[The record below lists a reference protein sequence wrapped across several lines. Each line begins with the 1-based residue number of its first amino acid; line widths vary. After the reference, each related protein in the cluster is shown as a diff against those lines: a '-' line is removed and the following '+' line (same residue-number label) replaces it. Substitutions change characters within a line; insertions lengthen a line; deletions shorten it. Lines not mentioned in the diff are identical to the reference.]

1 MVDTGIEGEGAV
13 VSEGSGGQRP
23 SLEAGAEAFRM
34 PRTDYLDPF
43 IETLGREAL
52 REIQLKKLQLMFD
65 PVLDSNRFY
74 REKLGRAGLGRALE
88 LRSLEELRG
97 LPFTTKSE
105 LSAAQA
111 ADPPYGTN
119 LTYGRERYTRI
130 HQTSG
135 TTGVPL
141 PILDTDA
148 SWAWW
153 ARCWAKVYRAAGVT
167 SRDRIFFAFSFGPF
181 IGFWSAHEGARHIGA
196 LAVPGGGM
204 SSYQRVKAILDHDI
218 SVLVCTPTY
227 AMHLSEVAEQEGLN
241 IRDSNVNITIQA
253 GEPGA
258 SLPSTKERI
267 EEAWGARCYDHAG
280 ATEVGA
286 WGFECQAQNG
296 VHLNE
301 GEFIHEVIDPSTG
314 EPAEEGELVMTNLG
328 RVGMPVIRYRT
339 GDHVRLAADACRCG
353 RSYERLDG
361 GVIGRIDDVLIVRG
375 VNVFPSAVEN
385 IVRRFPEVAEF
396 AVDVRRRGQMDEMEI
411 KLEVRNGE
419 PESIAKAVARE
430 IRAGIGIRATV
441 SPTSYGTLPRFDLK
455 ARRFKDHRGSD
466 ES

>member
-1 MVDTGIEGEGAV
+1 MVERGIEGEGPAA
-13 VSEGSGGQRP
+13 SEQSGGRQP
-23 SLEAGAEAFRM
+23 ALEAEAEAFQM

-52 REIQLKKLQLMFD
+52 REIQLKKLQLMLD
-65 PVLDSNRFY
+65 PVLESNRFY
-74 REKLGRAGLGRALE
+74 REKLGRAGLSRALE
-88 LRSLEELRG
+88 LGSLEELRA

-141 PILDTDA
+141 PILDTDL

-153 ARCWAKVYRAAGVT
+153 ARCWATVYRAAGVT

-204 SSYQRVKAILDHDI
+204 SSYQRAKAILNHDI

-286 WGFECQAQNG
+286 WGFECQTQDG

-301 GEFIHEVIDPSTG
+301 GEFIHEVIDPETG
-314 EPAEEGELVMTNLG
+314 EPAKEGELVMTNLG

-339 GDHVRLAADACRCG
+339 GDHVRLAAGACRCG
-353 RSYERLDG
+353 RSYQRLEG

-396 AVDVRRRGQMDEMEI
+396 AVEVRRQGQMDEMEI

-419 PESIAKAVARE
+419 PGSVAKAVARE

-455 ARRFKDHRGSD
+455 ARRFKDHRD
-466 ES
+466 TNES